1 MENEIQR
8 EKIGQKASFVA
19 IFGNIFLTIFNFTVG
34 IFSGSTA
41 LVAEGTHTLSDVIT
55 SVMAYFGFMIGM
67 RPADEEHHYGHGRAE
82 PIVGIIIVAFLGVV
96 AFEILFEVYKKLMLG
111 EALTPPDLIAAG
123 MALIGIFVNYA
134 MTNYL
139 INAGKKINSPVL
151 IADGRHQS
159 VDIYSCAAI
168 LIGVIGS
175 RLGFTFLD
183 PLVAVFIAIMVLK
196 TAYVVARDSVNA
208 LMGKV
213 PDPTILRDIE
223 SAALSLKD
231 VQGVH
236 SVKINNMGP
245 YASAELHIELDKNLR
260 LEESHKISHRVEEE
274 IINQVKPLKMVI
286 VHTCPSEEECE
297 LD

>member
-123 MALIGIFVNYA
+123 
-134 MTNYL
+134 
-139 INAGKKINSPVL
+139 
-151 IADGRHQS
+151 
-159 VDIYSCAAI
+159 
-168 LIGVIGS
+168 
-175 RLGFTFLD
+175 
-183 PLVAVFIAIMVLK
+183 
-196 TAYVVARDSVNA
+196 
-208 LMGKV
+208 
-213 PDPTILRDIE
+213 
-223 SAALSLKD
+223 
-231 VQGVH
+231 
-236 SVKINNMGP
+236 
-245 YASAELHIELDKNLR
+245 
-260 LEESHKISHRVEEE
+260 IS
-274 IINQVKPLKMVI
+274 
-286 VHTCPSEEECE
+286 
-297 LD
+297 